1 MAQPDSE
8 TMVAA
13 PEPRRS
19 ASRLRVAHVSG
30 ESGPRSA
37 NGVSRAVW
45 HLANAQRALGHD
57 VEVTTDTTSAVAPSS
72 QAAEQAAEK
81 VPPRRPRLLND
92 MRLAARFRGDT
103 DGLLRL
109 VTAFGPDIVHL
120 HSIHLPVN
128 VSLAKQLHVAG
139 VPYCV
144 TVHGGLFGRRR
155 GRLKKAAFWWLWER
169 RYLNQARFVHALTE
183 DEAADL
189 RSCGITAEIVVAPN
203 GIALDQLPRVS
214 NPRALFDLLPDI
226 AGRRVF
232 MFMGRLD
239 PLQKGLD
246 LLLEAFGRAKVSDSR
261 LVLLGPD
268 SKNGRATLTRLVG
281 RLGLES
287 SVIFLDAAG
296 PERCADL
303 LAGADVFVHPSRWEG
318 VSLAV
323 LEAAAWERPCLL
335 THAADPMG
343 ALGAAG
349 AAVVVDPTVES
360 LSEGIRALSR
370 LDRDQLADM
379 GRRAASIV
387 GHTFQWSSAASAL
400 IEAYREPGERA
411 RRH

>member
-1 MAQPDSE
+1 MAPPDSE
-8 TMVAA
+8 TIG
-13 PEPRRS
+13 PPGPRRPNG
-19 ASRLRVAHVSG
+19 RLRVAHVSG

-57 VEVTTDTTSAVAPSS
+57 VEVTTDAPSTAATSSKAVA
-72 QAAEQAAEK
+72 AVK
-81 VPPRRPRLLND
+81 NVPQRRPRLLND

-103 DGLLRL
+103 DGLLRV

-128 VSLAKQLHVAG
+128 VSLARQLQLAG

-169 RYLNQARFVHALTE
+169 SYLNQAQFVHALTE

-203 GIALDQLPRVS
+203 GIALDQLPRPA
-214 NPRALFDLLPDI
+214 NPGALFDLLPDI
-226 AGRRVF
+226 AGHRVF

-246 LLLEAFGRAKVSDSR
+246 LLLEAFGRAKVADSR

-268 SKNGRATLTRLVG
+268 SKNGRSTLSRLVG
-281 RLGLES
+281 RFGLES
-287 SVIFLDAAG
+287 SVVFLDAAG

-360 LSEGIRALSR
+360 LSEGIRVLSH
-370 LDRDQLADM
+370 LDRDKLTDM

-387 GHTFQWSSAASAL
+387 GSTFQWSSAASAL
-400 IEAYREPGERA
+400 IEAYRQPGERA